1 MSISRT
7 RTTILAISFA
17 ISYTCWGLLLSL
29 LPPFYPS
36 EAEKKG
42 VRPSQ
47 YGFVFGICNLAA
59 FFFAPLFGRFGDQI
73 GAKTLFKV
81 GVLTTA
87 LMGIAFGFLS
97 YVDDTTTFIS
107 LSYFLRYV
115 LSQFQ

>member
-7 RTTILAISFA
+7 RKTILAISFA
-17 ISYTCWGLLLSL
+17 ISYISWGLLLSL

-59 FFFAPLFGRFGDQI
+59 FFFAPLFGRYGEKI

-81 GVLTTA
+81 GTFTNA

-97 YVDDTTTFIS
+97 FIDDATMFIS
-107 LSYFLRYV
+107 LSYFLRYDSH
-115 LSQFQ
+115 L